1 MGLSC
6 AMAIARGGDPAMHTV
21 RNRSAISRKAK
32 ANSRLPKGQP
42 PFLPP
47 DARNSVPPGFPANIL
62 VAPPRGAVIKAVP
75 LPAPESEPRA
85 EAEALLIL
93 PERPAKPARRKA
105 ASPRKTQRKAKARK
119 PGPRKAAT
127 LPRKPRKETGAAA
140 VSPAPAAL
148 PLPPVQPPSAP
159 APLPPS
165 RAVVRTGGGMVQKI
179 VRWLDALGSALI
191 GQPLTHRRRKVVL
204 PKARQAL
211 QRRPLAERMPTAR
224 QPIVTAAG
232 AGDELHLLRLENDR
246 LNRELQ
252 LLKAAL
258 RNAGSARTPA

>member
-1 MGLSC
+1 
-6 AMAIARGGDPAMHTV
+6 MHTV
-21 RNRSAISRKAK
+21 RNRSAISRKSK
-32 ANSRLPKGQP
+32 APGRLPKVQP

-47 DARNSVPPGFPANIL
+47 DSRASGAPAFPASVL

-75 LPAPESEPRA
+75 LPGLEAGPRV

-93 PERPAKPARRKA
+93 PERPAKQVRRAPSTKKA
-105 ASPRKTQRKAKARK
+105 PGKVKARKAKV
-119 PGPRKAAT
+119 
-127 LPRKPRKETGAAA
+127 RKPRALHKKPAKKPRAA
-140 VSPAPAAL
+140 VLSPAPAAL
-148 PLPPVQPPSAP
+148 PLPPVAPPLAP
-159 APLPPS
+159 APPPNS
-165 RAVVRTGGGMVQKI
+165 RALVKTGGSGMVQKI

-191 GQPLTHRRRKVVL
+191 GQPLTRKRRRVVL

-211 QRRPLAERMPTAR
+211 QRRPLSERAPTSR
-224 QPIVTAAG
+224 QPIANGSA

-258 RNAGSARTPA
+258 RDAGSARTPA